1 MEVSIIKVLLMLKTM
16 VLQHNQ
22 LIHTL
27 LKQEHAKQKVDHSR
41 LLQFRLL
48 RDAQDFKQQLL
59 QDQLVFQLML
69 QIGAN
74 TALVFSVDVELI
86 LTMILCLSESPIL
99 IGKLRT
105 LGVLDGEKKVLSDLL
120 LEILVV
126 FVSTN
131 LHGSND
137 SI

>member
-74 TALVFSVDVELI
+74 TALVFSVDVELV
-86 LTMILCLSESPIL
+86 LTMTSCLLDTLIL
-99 IGKLRT
+99 IGKSRT
-105 LGVLDGEKKVLSDLL
+105 HGEQDGEKKATLD
-120 LEILVV
+120 
-126 FVSTN
+126 
-131 LHGSND
+131 
-137 SI
+137 